1 MPRERER
8 TVSRSLSALQALLLG
23 VMVLV
28 GGGLIAAAVFA
39 VGSRQWFGSRT
50 LTVQA
55 TFPNVQGVEVGTRV
69 RVRGLDVGEVVGI
82 DLGGDGV
89 VLTMRVRQ
97 EFRRQVRKDSRAQIV
112 SVGMLGAKAVEIHPG
127 REDSQPAD
135 DGDKLASL
143 PSRELTDAVDQF
155 TNTLDG
161 MAKGEG
167 TLGKLARDPEAY
179 NALVALLKQSQTTM
193 GTIQQDAE
201 AVKRLPLVGGFVEDP
216 QAMLVR
222 PRHKTNRKWFRESEL
237 FEPGQAVLTSG
248 GRARLDDL
256 HDWLDL
262 RKEKKADVVVVS
274 YADPHTSDAAR
285 ARHVTEQQSRA
296 VIDYLRSEHK
306 LHKRGWAPG
315 WLPLIQTVKVTALGM
330 GTRPPPNE
338 DSKDL
343 PTPRIEI
350 LVFVPQN

>member
-1 MPRERER
+1 
-8 TVSRSLSALQALLLG
+8 VSRSLSGLQALLLG
-23 VMVLV
+23 VVVLV

-55 TFPNVQGVEVGTRV
+55 TFSNIQGVEVGTRV

-89 VLTMRVRQ
+89 VLTMRIRQ
-97 EFRRQVRKDSRAQIV
+97 EFRGQVRKDSQAQIV

-127 REDSQPAD
+127 SVNAPAAD
-135 DGDKLASL
+135 EGDQLASL
-143 PSRELTDAVDQF
+143 PSKELTDAVEKF
-155 TNTLDG
+155 TTTIDNV
-161 MAKGEG
+161 AKGEG
-167 TLGKLARDPEAY
+167 TLGKLARDPQAY
-179 NALVALLKQSQTTM
+179 NSLLALLDQSRSTM
-193 GTIQQDAE
+193 ATFQQDAE
-201 AVKRLPLVGGFVEDP
+201 ALKRLPVVGGYVEDP
-216 QAMLVR
+216 QALLVR
-222 PRHKTNRKWFRESEL
+222 PRHKTHRKWFRESEL
-237 FEPGQAVLTSG
+237 FETGQAVLTSG

-262 RKEKKADVVVVS
+262 RKEKKAEVVVVS
-274 YADPHTSDAAR
+274 YADAHSAEAAR

-315 WLPLIQTVKVTALGM
+315 WLPLVQNVKVTALGM

-343 PTPRIEI
+343 PTPRIEV